1 MDSYEQPSCLGSTFV
16 SEALR
21 KSNQMHQSFEK
32 SYLAMTH
39 KDDMIDLPKSQP
51 KKTYKEDLEYKI
63 VMVKIPRC
71 MSWLDAYD
79 EPIGDLDIME
89 DEAENSSPQST
100 PQVLPSFE
108 VKPLDHI
115 KLEDLGLNTCSHG
128 LFLSSRK
135 IPSVDEPKPQLLPNF
150 SPLDI
155 NLGDKRGTD
164 PPINPYS
171 PGSFRMKVVDPLTI
185 HTPPSPHVAYFH

>member
-51 KKTYKEDLEYKI
+51 KKTYKEDLEYEI

-108 VKPLDHI
+108 VYTRPV
-115 KLEDLGLNTCSHG
+115 TY
-128 LFLSSRK
+128 
-135 IPSVDEPKPQLLPNF
+135 PKE
-150 SPLDI
+150 
-155 NLGDKRGTD
+155 
-164 PPINPYS
+164 
-171 PGSFRMKVVDPLTI
+171 VEETI
-185 HTPPSPHVAYFH
+185 